1 MKRNS
6 RTHSFGGAGLTA
18 LLLFVLQQLAFG
30 GMAVSPLQQRVEVKP
45 GKTTTFSLTV
55 SNTNRGPE
63 TVACTVNVDLLDFNV
78 SDKGKIFFGTEY
90 KHPRSAVDWIS
101 FEDEKFVLEPGDSRE
116 IKLKVSPPLNA
127 DGDYWAAAMIG
138 LGNSEKPE
146 NGVQVK
152 VRTASGIFIHVA
164 RRNYIERGS
173 VIDSN
178 IILPEFE
185 ISENLIEGDTSELAL
200 DEGRKNQMLIVNAEL
215 KNDGLI
221 GFLARGKAYL
231 YSDGWR
237 RIATIPLYSSR
248 RRVLPGDRRWF
259 SGVMTQPLPA
269 GQYKLRTFFAADS
282 KYGRK
287 MTRDMEFSV
296 SEDKARN
303 WAENFVNDDSTQ
315 TLEIKP
321 QQIELELNPGRLTA
335 ARFLVANKSLGTVVT
350 SYQVQGEQGH
360 KDWLELKT
368 TDFAFAPNMQRSMT
382 CIVKVPADAKPGK
395 YNWVIGVDA
404 ERSGLTV
411 QGKDNVEQLEIPVCV
426 VIGEN
431 NPILLSKQK

>member
-1 MKRNS
+1 M
-6 RTHSFGGAGLTA
+6 TA
-18 LLLFVLQQLAFG
+18 LLLFVLQELAFA
-30 GMAVSPLQQRVEVKP
+30 GMAVSPLQQKVEVKP

-78 SDKGKIFFGTEY
+78 SPQGKIFFGPEY

-101 FEDEKFVLEPGDSRE
+101 FEDEKFVLEPGESRE
-116 IKLKVSPPLNA
+116 IKLKVSAPINA

-138 LGNSEKPE
+138 LGDSEKPK

-152 VRTASGIFIHVA
+152 LRTASGIFVHVA
-164 RRNYIERGS
+164 KRNYIERGS

-178 IILPEFE
+178 IILPEFD
-185 ISENLIEGDTSELAL
+185 ISENLIEADTSELASG
-200 DEGRKNQMLIVNAEL
+200 EIRKNQMLIVNAEL

-231 YSDGWR
+231 YSDGWH
-237 RIATIPLYSSR
+237 RIATIPLYASR

-259 SGVMTQPLPA
+259 TGVMAQPLPA

-282 KYGRK
+282 KYGRQ

-296 SEDKARN
+296 SEEMARK
-303 WAENFVNDDSTQ
+303 WAENFVSDDSTQ

-321 QQIELELNPGRLTA
+321 QQIELKLNPGRLTA
-335 ARFLVANKSLGTVVT
+335 MRFLVANKSMGTVVT
-350 SYQVQGEQGH
+350 SYRVQGDQAH

-368 TDFAFAPNMQRSMT
+368 TDFAFAPNIRRSMT
-382 CIVKVPADAKPGK
+382 CIVKVPSDAKPGK
-395 YNWVIGVDA
+395 YNWAIHVDA
-404 ERSGLTV
+404 ERSGLTTK
-411 QGKDNVEQLEIPVCV
+411 GNDNVEQYQIPVCV
-426 VIGEN
+426 VIDEN
-431 NPILLSKQK
+431 NPILLSKQE